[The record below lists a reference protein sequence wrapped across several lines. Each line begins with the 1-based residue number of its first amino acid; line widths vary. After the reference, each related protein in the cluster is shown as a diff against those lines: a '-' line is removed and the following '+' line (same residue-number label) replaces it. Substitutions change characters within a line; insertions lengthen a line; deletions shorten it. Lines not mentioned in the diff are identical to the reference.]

1 MTHAITDSET
11 GGLLGEGATET
22 AGQQFSI
29 VFAIVAFLCADLWL
43 FLYAMMTD
51 PR

>member
-1 MTHAITDSET
+1 MTHAIPESGT
-11 GGLLGEGATET
+11 GGLLGEGADET
-22 AGQQFSI
+22 VGQQFSV

-43 FLYAMMTD
+43 FLYAIMMD